1 MKNSKYKHS
10 IDQIV
15 KSVGGETNIRNVYHC
30 ATRLRFQL
38 NDVNKFDEKMAQ
50 NVEGVLGTKITG
62 DEAQFVIGGEVGN
75 YYSTVINN
83 YNVSERDDSTSKNVK
98 EGNIFKRIVEN
109 IVGVMSP
116 IIIALIGFGLIR
128 AVLALLTL
136 FGLSEESLNYQIIN
150 MIGDAGFYFLP
161 MLIAASA
168 ARQFKT
174 NQYLA
179 IGLTGI
185 LLHPTFQSLV
195 ESDIS
200 LEIFGLPIREAEY
213 GGSVIPIILIVWV
226 MSYVDR
232 LAEKVIPSILKTMLK
247 PLMIIAIMA
256 PLTLIILGPI
266 GAILGDGLFYIMD
279 YLRVNIPW
287 LVPTLMGTFTP
298 LLVMVGMHPAL
309 TPIAQVSFSTAGF
322 EIVQGPGMLA
332 SNISQAGATLG
343 VFFKSK
349 DKKMKQIAL
358 SSSIT
363 ALSGITEPALYGV
376 NLKLR
381 KPLIYVMISGGIA
394 GFYAGLSGLVRYS
407 FGSPGLLTLP
417 VFFGEDYMNI
427 IHAIVTLLIGF
438 GLSFVLTLIFGFD
451 ESIEPIEEA
460 EDDKIKND
468 STVLGNEES
477 SVYSFVEGNLIPIH
491 EVNDEIFSTEK
502 IGPGIAIRP
511 TSAEFKSP
519 VTGAITS
526 VFPSKHAIGLKDDNG
541 LEMLLH
547 IGIDTVKLDGQGF
560 KVFVKEGDR
569 VDQGDVI
576 ANIDIEF
583 IENKGFDVT
592 SVLVFTNNRNEPV
605 FVSNDENDALAYVI

>member
-1 MKNSKYKHS
+1 MTSSKYKHS

-50 NVEGVLGTKITG
+50 KIDGVLGTKLTG
-62 DEAQFVIGGEVGN
+62 DEAQFVIGGEVSN
-75 YYSTVINN
+75 YYSIVINN
-83 YNVSERDDSTSKNVK
+83 YNISEKDDSKQKSAEKRNL
-98 EGNIFKRIVEN
+98 FKSIVEN

-195 ESDIS
+195 ESDVS
-200 LEIFGLPIREAEY
+200 LEIFGLPIHEAEY
-213 GGSVIPIILIVWV
+213 GGSVIPIILIIWV

-232 LAEKVIPSILKTMLK
+232 AAEKIIPSILRTMLK

-256 PLTLIILGPI
+256 PLALTILGPI
-266 GAILGDGLFYIMD
+266 GTILGEGLFYIVD
-279 YLRVNIPW
+279 YLRINIPW
-287 LVPTLMGTFTP
+287 LVPTLIGIFWP
-298 LLVMVGMHPAL
+298 LLVMIGMHTAL
-309 TPIAQVSFSTAGF
+309 TPIAQVSLSSAGF
-322 EIVQGPGMLA
+322 EIVQGPGGLA
-332 SNISQAGATLG
+332 SNISQAGAALG

-349 DKKMKQIAL
+349 NKRMKQIAL

-394 GFYAGLSGLVRYS
+394 GFYAGISGLVRYS
-407 FGSPGLLTLP
+407 FGTPGLLTLP

-427 IHAIVTLLIGF
+427 MHAIITLFISF
-438 GLSFVLTLIFGFD
+438 GLSFVLTLIFGFNEVV
-451 ESIEPIEEA
+451 ESTEE
-460 EDDKIKND
+460 KNNLTVQSN
-468 STVLGNEES
+468 STILANEES
-477 SVYSFVEGNLIPIH
+477 VIYSFVKGELIPIN
-491 EVNDEIFSTEK
+491 EVNDEIFSTEQ
-502 IGPGIAIRP
+502 IGSGIAIKP
-511 TSAEFKSP
+511 TSTEFKSP
-519 VTGAITS
+519 VTGDVTS
-526 VFPSKHAIGLKDDNG
+526 VFPSKHAIGLKDKNG

-560 KVFVKEGDR
+560 DVFVKEGDE
-569 VDQGDVI
+569 VNQGDII
-576 ANIDIEF
+576 ADIDIGF
-583 IENKGFDVT
+583 IENKGFDIT
-592 SVLVFTNNRNEPV
+592 SVLVFTNNSNEPI
-605 FVSNDENDALAYVI
+605 FVNTDDNDALAYVI

>member
-1 MKNSKYKHS
+1 MSNNKYKES
-10 IDQIV
+10 VDQIV
-15 KSVGGETNIRNVYHC
+15 RSVGGEDNIRSVYHC

-38 NDVNKFDEKMAQ
+38 IDTNKFDEKMAQ
-50 NVEGVLGTKITG
+50 NINGVLGTKLTG

-75 YYSTVINN
+75 YYSTVVNN
-83 YNVSERDDSTSKNVK
+83 YSISEKSDSMPETTEKSNV
-98 EGNIFKRIVEN
+98 FKSIIEN

-136 FGLSEESLNYQIIN
+136 FGLNEESLNYQIIN

-195 ESDIS
+195 ESDVS

-213 GGSVIPIILIVWV
+213 GGSVIPIILIIWV

-232 LAEKVIPSILKTMLK
+232 LAEKVVPSILKTMLK
-247 PLMIIAIMA
+247 PLMIIVIMA
-256 PLTLIILGPI
+256 PLALIILGPI
-266 GAILGDGLFYIMD
+266 GAILGDGLFYIID
-279 YLRVNIPW
+279 YLRINVPW

-298 LLVMVGMHPAL
+298 LLVMVGMHTAL

-349 DKKMKQIAL
+349 DKKMKQVAL

-417 VFFGEDYMNI
+417 VFFGEDYMNV
-427 IHAIVTLLIGF
+427 IHAMITLLIGF
-438 GLSFVLTLIFGFD
+438 GLSFVLTLLFGFD
-451 ESIEPIEEA
+451 EVVENTEE
-460 EDDKIKND
+460 KVTTVKSD
-468 STVLGNEES
+468 STILANEES
-477 SVYSFVEGNLIPIH
+477 IVYSFVEGSL
-491 EVNDEIFSTEK
+491 
-502 IGPGIAIRP
+502 
-511 TSAEFKSP
+511 
-519 VTGAITS
+519 
-526 VFPSKHAIGLKDDNG
+526 
-541 LEMLLH
+541 
-547 IGIDTVKLDGQGF
+547 
-560 KVFVKEGDR
+560 
-569 VDQGDVI
+569 
-576 ANIDIEF
+576 
-583 IENKGFDVT
+583 
-592 SVLVFTNNRNEPV
+592 
-605 FVSNDENDALAYVI
+605 